1 MAIAEKQDS
10 ELASKKYGLNWDAE
24 REPEQVVLDCENN
37 LPVLKRVKGKEIR
50 EPKNNGQEDN
60 ILIEGDNYHALTVLN
75 YTHQEKIDVI
85 YIDPPYN
92 TGAQDWKYNNN
103 YVVAEDG
110 YRHSKWLN
118 MMEKRLNLA
127 KNLLKEDGVICV
139 TIDDYELRTLWM
151 LMDKIF
157 GENNHLG
164 TIVIRNNPAGRST
177 TKGISI
183 THEYAIFFGKSNIS
197 HVFRLERNQLQKDRY
212 DQKDDKGF
220 FEWVNFR
227 KPGSMRIESPSMFY
241 PIFVTTES
249 VRIPKMQWNSIKEEW
264 ITLEKPKKG
273 EQILYPVD
281 ENGEERRWRYGVE
294 RARAEIGEFKPKV
307 QKGKLHAYVRGRLN
321 DDGIL
326 PMTWWDKK
334 EYSSTAYGTN
344 LLKEIFS
351 KLQVFSY
358 PKSIFAVIDCLKV
371 MTDKKTALVLDF
383 FAGSGT
389 TGHAVLELNK
399 EDVGNRKFILCTNN
413 EVNGI
418 EKELKEKGLS
428 DKEIQEYGICRKITY
443 PRLEKVIKG
452 YKKNGNGEKVE
463 GLGGNLQYFRTD
475 LIKQTKNKDQ
485 VRLDLTEKCAEMLCV
500 KENIFNLETEKED
513 YKIFSSNKGDKFLCV
528 YYNLFDES
536 FKEFLKEINKLKG
549 EKKVYMFSIDGTTD
563 RKLFAGV
570 KDCVVEEIPQKIIDI
585 YKQIVK
591 MNIPVKAN
599 TIFLEFE
606 NANKKIFGEK
616 EKDEGARILRIVLEK
631 TIQKISQKNNF
642 NIFKDNRK
650 EEKIATLNE
659 RLYESKVFN
668 KVQWEENKTFLAIG
682 NNASHGEY
690 GDYNIKQVENFYR
703 HIQSLLNDFGI

>member
-1 MAIAEKQDS
+1 MAIAEKQDG

-50 EPKNNGQEDN
+50 EPRNNGREDN

-75 YTHQEKIDVI
+75 YTHREKIDVI

-92 TGAQDWKYNNN
+92 TGNQDFKYNDKF
-103 YVVAEDG
+103 VDKEDG
-110 YRHSKWLN
+110 FRHSKWLN
-118 MMEKRLNLA
+118 FMEKRLNLA
-127 KNLLKEDGVICV
+127 KDLLKDTGVIFIS
-139 TIDDYELRTLWM
+139 IDDNEMAQLKLLCDR
-151 LMDKIF
+151 IF
-157 GENNHLG
+157 GEENMVAQFV
-164 TIVIRNNPAGRST
+164 VIRAEGGGMAKQAVIGHEYVLIYAKNIDFFNPLRKEKDVRGKIVKINDEEYVIEEDWLRKEFGKYGTLLYDEIEAV
-177 TKGISI
+177 KGIQKKNQIDLGIAEGKYVLLDKPQGKIVGRYKKLSEESSKFYTI
-183 THEYAIFFGKSNIS
+183 LKHLNKNGKNDLEELGLGEFFNYPKPKS
-197 HVFRLERNQLQKDRY
+197 L
-212 DQKDDKGF
+212 
-220 FEWVNFR
+220 
-227 KPGSMRIESPSMFY
+227 
-241 PIFVTTES
+241 
-249 VRIPKMQWNSIKEEW
+249 IKELVLGA
-264 ITLEKPKKG
+264 TFL
-273 EQILYPVD
+273 
-281 ENGEERRWRYGVE
+281 
-294 RARAEIGEFKPKV
+294 
-307 QKGKLHAYVRGRLN
+307 
-321 DDGIL
+321 
-326 PMTWWDKK
+326 
-334 EYSSTAYGTN
+334 
-344 LLKEIFS
+344 S
-351 KLQVFSY
+351 KTGN
-358 PKSIFAVIDCLKV
+358 I
-371 MTDKKTALVLDF
+371 LDF

-399 EDVGNRKFILCTNN
+399 EDGGNRKFILCTNN
-413 EVNGI
+413 EVNGL
-418 EKELKEKGLS
+418 EKELKERGLS

-500 KENIFNLETEKED
+500 KENIFNLETENED

-536 FKEFLKEINKLKG
+536 FKEFLKEIKKLKG

-570 KDCVVEEIPQKIIDI
+570 KDCVIEEIPQKIIDI

-591 MNIPVKAN
+591 MNIPVKAD

-606 NANKKIFGEK
+606 KANKKIFGEK

-631 TIQKISQKNNF
+631 TIQKIAQKNNF